1 MTSRLIFVS
10 RAQPSWPS
18 RKSTWSVFPKTP
30 AYVLFIW
37 FIYEHFIQIGFIY
50 CIYIFFMKIQHF
62 QSQYG
67 SHTVLQRRSDERL
80 FAERAQVPRV
90 TISGFSWAYLGRWS
104 GVFEFSFIV
113 LLSYCQWIKCD
124 EIHIYISMLNK
135 HSGVLSYMVGRSA
148 RLILF
153 YFIYY

>member
-1 MTSRLIFVS
+1 M
-10 RAQPSWPS
+10 
-18 RKSTWSVFPKTP
+18 
-30 AYVLFIW
+30 
-37 FIYEHFIQIGFIY
+37 
-50 CIYIFFMKIQHF
+50 

-67 SHTVLQRRSDERL
+67 SHTVLQRLSDEKL

-113 LLSYCQWIKCD
+113 LLSYYQWIKCY

-135 HSGVLSYMVGRSA
+135 HSGVLSYMVGWSA

-153 YFIYY
+153 LFYLLLIVVKQEVFDNLMRLTTRIVWRYHRGNQINSVSVTERWISYLIFIFFLYLLVHW